1 MKKSP
6 KSQYEQ
12 IEQGV
17 WIDWGPVMH
26 LACCSCGFTHEIRY
40 RLKNHKLQLK
50 FRIDGP
56 ATGGLRRHHQHEC
69 VRASAKKRAK

>member
-1 MKKSP
+1 
-6 KSQYEQ
+6 
-12 IEQGV
+12 
-17 WIDWGPVMH
+17 MH

-40 RLKNHKLQLK
+40 RLKNGKPQLK

-69 VRASAKKRAK
+69 VRASAKKKVK